1 MCLHLGTASCDTWD
15 GDPVTTWDN
24 VIRAAHRLWDMTVGR
39 LLSLVLVGG
48 IRGYQRF
55 ISPLRGPTCRY
66 YPTCSAYA
74 LGAVRT
80 HGPVKGFLLA
90 VGRLAR
96 CNPWS
101 PGGIDHVPEKGSW
114 RGGKDVRANDRVGS

>member
-1 MCLHLGTASCDTWD
+1 MTSKDTGGSAARRAWD
-15 GDPVTTWDN
+15 KT
-24 VIRAAHRLWDMTVGR
+24 LGR
-39 LLSLVLVGG
+39 LLTAVLVVG
-48 IRGYQRF
+48 IRGYQRV
-55 ISPLRGPTCRY
+55 ISPMFGPTCRY

-80 HGPVKGFLLA
+80 HGPIKGFLLS

-101 PGGIDHVPEKGSW
+101 PGGIDHVPERGSW
-114 RGGKDVRANDRVGS
+114 RGGKDVRPTVERVGS

>member
-1 MCLHLGTASCDTWD
+1 MTSLRSVG
-15 GDPVTTWDN
+15 
-24 VIRAAHRLWDMTVGR
+24 RAVHAAWDMTLGR
-39 LLSLVLVGG
+39 LLVTLFVGL

-74 LGAVRT
+74 VEALRT
-80 HGPVKGFLLA
+80 HGAAKGLLLTVA
-90 VGRLAR
+90 RLAR

-101 PGGIDHVPEKGSW
+101 PGGIDFVPDRGKW
-114 RGGKDVRANDRVGS
+114 RGSHKVRTSSSRVGS

>member
-1 MCLHLGTASCDTWD
+1 MTQGP
-15 GDPVTTWDN
+15 GV
-24 VIRAAHRLWDMTVGR
+24 AAGARRLWDMTLGR
-39 LLSLVLVGG
+39 VLSLILVGG

-55 ISPLRGPTCRY
+55 ISPLSGPRCRY

-90 VGRLAR
+90 VGRLVR

-101 PGGIDHVPEKGSW
+101 PGGIDHVPAKGTW
-114 RGGKDVRANDRVGS
+114 RGGKDVRPTTERVGS

>member
-1 MCLHLGTASCDTWD
+1 MTVQGQVLGAAR
-15 GDPVTTWDN
+15 
-24 VIRAAHRLWDMTVGR
+24 RAWDMTLGR
-39 LLSLVLVGG
+39 LMVALLVAA

-55 ISPLRGPTCRY
+55 ISPLFGATCRY

-80 HGPVKGFLLA
+80 HGAVKGSLLA
-90 VGRLAR
+90 GARLLR

-101 PGGIDHVPEKGSW
+101 PGGIDHVPARGSW
-114 RGGKDVRANDRVGS
+114 RGGKDVRPTAERVGS

>member
-1 MCLHLGTASCDTWD
+1 MTALTKLGIGAR
-15 GDPVTTWDN
+15 
-24 VIRAAHRLWDMTVGR
+24 RAWDMTVGR
-39 LLSLVLVGG
+39 LLSLFLVGG

-90 VGRLAR
+90 VGRLVR

-101 PGGIDHVPEKGSW
+101 PGGIDHVPEKGTW
-114 RGGKDVRANDRVGS
+114 RGGKDVRPTADRVGS

>member
-1 MCLHLGTASCDTWD
+1 MTAVTRVLAAARRAWD
-15 GDPVTTWDN
+15 VT
-24 VIRAAHRLWDMTVGR
+24 LGR
-39 LLSLVLVGG
+39 LLGALLIGL

-55 ISPLRGPTCRY
+55 ISPLYGPTCRY
-66 YPTCSAYA
+66 HPSCSAYA

-80 HGPVKGFLLA
+80 HGPIKGSLLT

-114 RGGKDVRANDRVGS
+114 HGGKDVRPTVERVGS

>member
-1 MCLHLGTASCDTWD
+1 MTRWD
-15 GDPVTTWDN
+15 SLRSAARRAWD
-24 VIRAAHRLWDMTVGR
+24 LTLGR
-39 LLSLVLVGG
+39 LLSLILVGG

-55 ISPLRGPTCRY
+55 ISPLSGPTCRY

-80 HGPVKGFLLA
+80 HGPVKGLLLA
-90 VGRLAR
+90 IGRLVR

-114 RGGKDVRANDRVGS
+114 RGGKDVRPTAERVGS

>member
-1 MCLHLGTASCDTWD
+1 
-15 GDPVTTWDN
+15 
-24 VIRAAHRLWDMTVGR
+24 MTLGR
-39 LLSLVLVGG
+39 LLSMVLVGG

-55 ISPLRGPTCRY
+55 LSPFRGPTCRY
-66 YPTCSAYA
+66 YPSCSAYA

-80 HGPVKGFLLA
+80 HGPIKGFLLS

-101 PGGIDHVPEKGSW
+101 PGGIDHVPDKGSW
-114 RGGKDVRANDRVGS
+114 HGGKDVHVTAERVGS

>member
-1 MCLHLGTASCDTWD
+1 MTLGR
-15 GDPVTTWDN
+15 V
-24 VIRAAHRLWDMTVGR
+24 
-39 LLSLVLVGG
+39 LSLILVGG

-55 ISPLRGPTCRY
+55 ISPLSGPTCRY

-90 VGRLAR
+90 VGRLVR

-101 PGGIDHVPEKGSW
+101 PGGIDHVPEQGYLAGW
-114 RGGKDVRANDRVGS
+114 